1 MVMTTD
7 IMNVKSLIIASSKK
21 AMSVVAPRSHAF
33 GPSAAGKFIKKGKTL
48 SERYA
53 SLKTGIF
60 SKQSP
65 VA

>member
-33 GPSAAGKFIKKGKTL
+33 GPSAAGKFIKKRKDF
-48 SERYA
+48 
-53 SLKTGIF
+53 K
-60 SKQSP
+60 
-65 VA
+65 

>member
-1 MVMTTD
+1 MVMTTG
-7 IMNVKSLIIASSKK
+7 IMNVESLVIASLKK
-21 AMSVVAPRSHAF
+21 ATLAVAPRSYAF